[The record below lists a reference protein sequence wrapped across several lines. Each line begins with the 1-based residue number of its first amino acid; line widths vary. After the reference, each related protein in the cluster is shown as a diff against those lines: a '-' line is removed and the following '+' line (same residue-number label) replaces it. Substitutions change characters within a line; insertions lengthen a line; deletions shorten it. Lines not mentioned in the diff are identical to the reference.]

1 MSLPGKGVHIL
12 VFPFPA
18 QGHMLPLLDLTHQL
32 LLHGLTI
39 TILITPKNKPI
50 LDPLLSTHPSS
61 SFQTF
66 TLAKLTEKIINYILL
81 LLWLYC
87 LNVDTF
93 FPLNA
98 VDFLDLP
105 RSPSLFREHRP
116 SLFRSQ
122 VLLKSAQVEA
132 LANGLELSGVKFIW
146 VMKPATAQQVAD
158 GYRLIPDGFEE
169 RVADQFVNAKLL
181 VDTKELGQKVA
192 ESMSGEKAEKVRAK
206 ELRSKA
212 MEAVASGGSSSK
224 DIDGLVRELA
234 QLKNV

>member
-18 QGHMLPLLDLTHQL
+18 QVLPFPDHPLVPSGVENVKDI
-32 LLHGLTI
+32 GNSGNV
-39 TILITPKNKPI
+39 LII
-50 LDPLLSTHPSS
+50 SA
-61 SFQTF
+61 
-66 TLAKLTEKIINYILL
+66 LAKLTEKIINYILL

-93 FPLNA
+93 FPLDA

-105 RSPSLFREHRP
+105 RSPSLVREHRP

-146 VMKPATAQQVAD
+146 VMKPAIAQQVVN

-212 MEAVASGGSSSK
+212 MEVVASGGSSSK

>member
-61 SFQTF
+61 SLQTF
-66 TLAKLTEKIINYILL
+66 
-81 LLWLYC
+81 
-87 LNVDTF
+87 
-93 FPLNA
+93 NA

-132 LANGLELSGVKFIW
+132 SANGLELSGVKFIW